1 MTDNEVNARILA
13 AADDT
18 AHPGHDAASRIVR
31 HNHLKVLYQR
41 HPDDVR
47 INPEAGKSVFEA
59 TGKEFGAEN
68 VRRAHVPRKREPT
81 LFPVLLKDGRI
92 ALAEQL
98 SEVLQHLP
106 AVAVDYVFIRAESLK
121 SASAWL
127 DKNRDQL
134 IRAPQEK

>member
-1 MTDNEVNARILA
+1 
-13 AADDT
+13 
-18 AHPGHDAASRIVR
+18 
-31 HNHLKVLYQR
+31 LYQR

-47 INPEAGKSVFEA
+47 INPEAGQSVFEA
-59 TGKEFGAEN
+59 AGEEFGAED

-92 ALAEQL
+92 ALAEHL

-106 AVAVDYVFIRAESLK
+106 AVAVDYVFVRAESLK

-127 DKNRDQL
+127 EKNRDQL
-134 IRAPQEK
+134 IRAPEEK